1 MYLCCPL
8 HVQLKGHLILAHT
21 LGSVV
26 EPISAQGNVSA
37 PVLERSVLAECSWKT
52 LAPLM
57 AASPTMFLWS
67 PGTRFDTSQDL
78 TKALPDKP
86 AAVPL
91 YRRGRTRLLALDFD
105 SKHLG
110 SAAVDADRERVL
122 ALLGECG
129 LRAVVDVSVS
139 GGAHVLVPL
148 RIAVLREEIRPVLDA
163 LAAMCPTL
171 DLSPM
176 LNKSWTGCITVPG
189 SRCREGGFR
198 QLVGSLGAAGEV
210 LRLRNGSQG
219 LEMLAAALG
228 VRLGTRSARGTDL
241 DVPAAVFVGGGPG
254 ARLAAE
260 FRFGGEIPA
269 VVAAFATDGVLAADG
284 RWQSPSEAR
293 QSVLVHAMGRG
304 LNLDDV
310 RSLIAVGQDWAGG
323 LGAAYARYRHAQ
335 DKALRADW
343 SSAARW
349 HVQRV
354 ASFHG
359 DTHKTTHTGVAVS
372 SAVHA
377 AWLRNAL
384 WWCDTTLRSSPWRW
398 QVAAVLQALAF
409 LAARGGRVVKGV
421 PVVAAGGRSLAVGAG
436 LLGESTVWAVLRLL
450 REMPGAPILLSEKGC
465 GLGADEYALTTP
477 DVLAPDGVVLPELV
491 DVHVAWWVIGWGH
504 RRVYETVLAG
514 GVVRAADVAAAA
526 RMSLAATY
534 ESLGELCRCGLLERQ
549 RGRWRAGEVSLDQVA
564 DENRVWEER
573 RLRLAEHRIVRQQW
587 RDWLGGRWVC
597 PVVEAVVQELEPVV
611 AFSTLTDSEN
621 RDCLDAL
628 MANGP
633 PVYADDSCVT
643 PRQVRRGGGR
653 RPRP

>member
-1 MYLCCPL
+1 
-8 HVQLKGHLILAHT
+8 
-21 LGSVV
+21 
-26 EPISAQGNVSA
+26 
-37 PVLERSVLAECSWKT
+37 
-52 LAPLM
+52 M
-57 AASPTMFLWS
+57 AAAPTMFLWS
-67 PGTRFDTSQDL
+67 PQTRFDTSQDL

-110 SAAVDADRERVL
+110 AAAVEVDRDRVL
-122 ALLGECG
+122 ALLAECG
-129 LRAVVDVSVS
+129 LRSVVDVSVS

-148 RIAVLREEIRPVLDA
+148 AIAVFREEIRPVLDA

-171 DLSPM
+171 DLGPM

-198 QLVGSLGAAGEV
+198 QLIGSLGAAGEV
-210 LRLRNGSQG
+210 FRLRNAPEG
-219 LEMLAAALG
+219 LELLAAALG
-228 VRLGTRSARGTDL
+228 VRLGARSARRDEL
-241 DVPAAVFVGGGPG
+241 DMPTSVFDGAGHG

-260 FRFGGEIPA
+260 FRFSGELPVA
-269 VVAAFATDGVLAADG
+269 VAAFATEGAMAVDR
-284 RWQSPSEAR
+284 RWPSPSEAR

-304 LNLDDV
+304 LSLQDV
-310 RSLIAVGQDWAGG
+310 RNLIAEGQDWEGG
-323 LGAAYARYRHAQ
+323 LGAAYARYGHAR
-335 DKALRADW
+335 DKALQADW

-349 HVQRV
+349 HEQRV

-359 DTHKTTHTGVAVS
+359 DTHKTQHTGVAVS
-372 SAVHA
+372 SGTHA
-377 AWLRNAL
+377 LWLRNAL
-384 WWCDTTLRSSPWRW
+384 WWCDITLRSSPWRW

-409 LAARGGRVVKGV
+409 LAAQGEVVVKGV

-450 REMPGAPILLSEKGC
+450 REMVGAPVLLSEKGS

-477 DVLAPDGVVLPELV
+477 DVVAPDSAVLPDLV

-504 RRVYETVLAG
+504 RRVYETVLAE
-514 GVVRAADVAAAA
+514 GVCRAADVAAAA

-534 ESLGELCRCGLLERQ
+534 ESLGELCRFGLLERQ
-549 RGRWRAGEVSLDQVA
+549 RGQWRPGAVSLDQVA

-573 RLRLAEHRIVRQQW
+573 RLRLAEHQVARRHW
-587 RDWLGGRWVC
+587 REWLSGRWVW
-597 PVVEAVVQELEPVV
+597 PVVESVVEDLEPVL
-611 AFSTLTDSEN
+611 AFSVVPVAEEQDY
-621 RDCLDAL
+621 LDAL

-633 PVYADDSCVT
+633 PAYADDSCVT
-643 PRQVRRGGGR
+643 TRRVRRGGGR

>member
-1 MYLCCPL
+1 MR
-8 HVQLKGHLILAHT
+8 LKGHLILVHT
-21 LGSVV
+21 LGTVV
-26 EPISAQGNVSA
+26 DPISAQGNDYA

-67 PGTRFDTSQDL
+67 PGTRFDTSADL

-110 SAAVDADRERVL
+110 AEAVEVDRDRVL
-122 ALLGECG
+122 ALLAECG
-129 LRAVVDVSVS
+129 LRSVVDVSVS

-148 RIAVLREEIRPVLDA
+148 RVAVLREEIRPLLDA

-171 DLSPM
+171 DLGPM

-210 LRLRNGSQG
+210 FRLRNAPEG
-219 LEMLAAALG
+219 LELLAAALG
-228 VRLGTRSARGTDL
+228 VRLGTRTVRRDDL
-241 DVPAAVFVGGGPG
+241 DMPAAVFVGAAQV

-260 FRFGGEIPA
+260 FRFSGELPA
-269 VVAAFATDGVLAADG
+269 AVAAFAADGAMAVDG

-304 LNLDDV
+304 LNLQDV
-310 RSLIAVGQDWAGG
+310 RSLIAAGQDWAAG
-323 LGAAYARYRHAQ
+323 LGVAYARYGHAR

-349 HVQRV
+349 HEQRV

-359 DTHKTTHTGVAVS
+359 DTHKNKHTGVAVT
-372 SAVHA
+372 SAAHA
-377 AWLRNAL
+377 LWLRNAL
-384 WWCDTTLRSSPWRW
+384 WWCDITLRSSPWRW

-409 LAARGGRVVKGV
+409 LAARGGVLVKGV

-450 REMPGAPILLSEKGC
+450 REMPGAPVLLSEKGT
-465 GLGADEYALTTP
+465 GLSADEYALTTP
-477 DVLAPDGVVLPELV
+477 DVVAPDGVVLPELV

-514 GVVRAADVAAAA
+514 GAVRAADIAASA

-534 ESLGELCRCGLLERQ
+534 ESLGELCRFGLLERQ
-549 RGRWRAGEVSLDQVA
+549 RGQWLPGVVSLDQVA

-573 RLRLAEHRIVRQQW
+573 RLRLAEHRLARRQW

-597 PVVEAVVQELEPVV
+597 PVVESVVEDLEPVL
-611 AFSTLTDSEN
+611 AFSMVPVAEEQDY
-621 RDCLDAL
+621 LDAL

-633 PVYADDSCVT
+633 PTVYADDSCVT
-643 PRQVRRGGGR
+643 PRRVRRGGGR
-653 RPRP
+653 RPRR